1 MFPLRRPG
9 RHRSVCLI
17 LLWSNPAAVLATSPE
32 NPNSF
37 RLEIPIES
45 QYTTD
50 DLFAALSPNGVA
62 GSATPDK
69 FTREEQRVGN
79 KRPTQGFPIPESEFI
94 PTGSQVGR
102 KGRKLTKNYSAFRSF
117 EPSKGLGTGFK
128 RGLAWDSTTSE
139 SVRMNDIV
147 DKQVDT
153 EKNSKRAKAR
163 TQELVKVAELLQKH
177 PLSFNARLATIDET
191 FGHLDY
197 WAVTRLDRLT
207 HPSLPYGWYMR
218 DTRIGLLKVLKRNL
232 NPQSNEVLSV
242 HYRNLIL
249 FMHKLYEE
257 ALENLGIPI
266 TAQVEHQVKML
277 KWLDGEIFDTTR
289 GYPILGII
297 TAPFPLWK
305 EDPAEKSIRPSQ
317 INLLKFFSQ
326 AGNALGLLPDTA
338 SKLITEFRRESE

>member
-9 RHRSVCLI
+9 RHRFVCLI
-17 LLWSNPAAVLATSPE
+17 LLWSNSAAVLATSPE

-50 DLFAALSPNGVA
+50 DLFAALSPNCVA
-62 GSATPDK
+62 GSATLDK

-79 KRPTQGFPIPESEFI
+79 KRPTQGFPIPESQFI
-94 PTGSQVGR
+94 PTSSQARVLAPDLNGALR
-102 KGRKLTKNYSAFRSF
+102 
-117 EPSKGLGTGFK
+117 GTP
-128 RGLAWDSTTSE
+128 R
-139 SVRMNDIV
+139 RRI

-153 EKNSKRAKAR
+153 EKNSKRAEAR

-191 FGHLDY
+191 FGNLDY

-218 DTRIGLLKVLKRNL
+218 DTRIGMLKVLKRNL
-232 NPQSNEVLSV
+232 HPQSNEVLSV

-305 EDPAEKSIRPSQ
+305 EDLAEKSIRPSQ